1 MPSKIEWGTIVT
13 LLLAIISGAVYL
25 GSLSQ
30 RVSGL
35 ENYVQELRQDLKSIR
50 DSGSSRSRENPPIP
64 EGRASE
70 GNDVKILN
78 FDEEPLPIVTRND
91 KKTVIDDIKITTGE
105 YGRAIEW
112 RMPGGYQELR
122 IPLPQEY
129 DLTVV
134 EALQFRARASTQ
146 VQVEVQLKDR
156 DDMYTTKNQKV
167 LLKPAW
173 DEFKLP
179 IQQFTMQSGFDAT
192 RFQQIVFWFKDGS
205 DEKVIF
211 TLDDVWILRK

>member
-1 MPSKIEWGTIVT
+1 PTIPEE
-13 LLLAIISGAVYL
+13 
-25 GSLSQ
+25 
-30 RVSGL
+30 RVS
-35 ENYVQELRQDLKSIR
+35 
-50 DSGSSRSRENPPIP
+50 
-64 EGRASE
+64 EGKK
-70 GNDVKILN
+70 VKILN

-91 KKTVIDDIKITTGE
+91 KETIIDHIKITTGE
-105 YGRAIEW
+105 YGRALEW

-129 DLTVV
+129 DLTTA
-134 EALQFRARASTQ
+134 EALQFRARASTK
-146 VQVEVQLKDR
+146 VQAVVQLKDR
-156 DDMYTTKNQKV
+156 DDMYTTKNQKI
-167 LLKPAW
+167 LLKPAG

-179 IQQFTMQSGFDAT
+179 IEQFTLQSGFDAT